1 MKKAILLIL
10 FALFLF
16 IACGDGDKKEG
27 DTGREAVPET
37 SEMIDTARFSI
48 DTFIDTVSMEPDS
61 VAALFLKN
69 SIMEGDYRE
78 TLDYLCSQNRELIK
92 NDTFMQYAGFGI
104 DNPAWD
110 SQTAFRYEMTREY
123 IPVHASFNDVPRIR
137 KISCDDTCLFEY
149 DVTGPLLV
157 INIFDAAL
165 GRLGKKTFD
174 AIIDSNLS
182 VSEKR
187 EYYNYAFKRLRHVA
201 DSMDYAKRLK
211 TDTLKLIRENSE
223 WKVCKEAETS
233 FDIFRQY

>member
-1 MKKAILLIL
+1 MKKAILIIL
-10 FALFLF
+10 FTLFLF
-16 IACGDGDKKEG
+16 LACGGEDEQEGSNGKEAAHESG
-27 DTGREAVPET
+27 EVTET
-37 SEMIDTARFSI
+37 AHFSI
-48 DTFIDTVSMEPDS
+48 DAFIDTVSSAPDS

-78 TLDYLCSQNRELIK
+78 TLEYLCNSNRELIK
-92 NDTFMQYAGFGI
+92 NDTFMQYAGFGV

-157 INIFDAAL
+157 INIFNAAL
-165 GRLGKKTFD
+165 GKLGKKTFD